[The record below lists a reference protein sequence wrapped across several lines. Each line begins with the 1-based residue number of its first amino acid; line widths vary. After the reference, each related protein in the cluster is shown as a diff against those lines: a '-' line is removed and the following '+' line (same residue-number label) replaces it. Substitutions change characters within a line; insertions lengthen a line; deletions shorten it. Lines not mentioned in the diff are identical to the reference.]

1 MGSGSFDGTAYA
13 AASSYRATRGI
24 DDFTYSSTTK
34 ASVPQSSW
42 AAAPELDP
50 KGAIRESRDSD
61 EHPNSTPIIVLF
73 DVTGSMGGVPRTVQT
88 KLNQLYG
95 LLLRKGYTTDPQIL
109 FGAIGDSETDRVPLQ
124 VGQFES
130 DNRGDEQLRQIFLE
144 GNGGGDGCEGY
155 EIGAFFAAR
164 NVVTDA
170 WEKRGKK
177 GYLFIIGDEKN
188 KREVSPHRVQKILGT
203 DLAEPISLQD
213 MYEEVQERWETFFIL
228 PDMTMYFNDGSH
240 RAHWK
245 SLLGERLILLDD
257 PDAVCE
263 TIAAAIGV
271 LEDAVDL
278 DEALADLKEV
288 GSSAGAAVGRALATV
303 SAGAGAGGSRGGVAV
318 LPPDLAG
325 DDDI

>member
-1 MGSGSFDGTAYA
+1 MGGGSFDANTYA
-13 AASSYRATRGI
+13 AASTYRSAHRI
-24 DDFTYSSTTK
+24 DDFQYSTTTRSLSQDK
-34 ASVPQSSW
+34 W
-42 AAAPELDP
+42 KAAPELDP
-50 KGAIRESRDSD
+50 KGVTRESRDSD
-61 EHPNSTPIIVLF
+61 EHPNSTPIIILF
-73 DVTGSMGGVPRTVQT
+73 DVTGSMGGVPRVMQT
-88 KLNQLYG
+88 KLPALYG

-130 DNRGDEQLRQIFLE
+130 DNRGDDQLRQIFLE
-144 GNGGGDGCEGY
+144 GNGGGDACEGY

-188 KREVSPHRVQKILGT
+188 KRDVAPHRVKKILDT
-203 DLAEPISLQD
+203 DISEPISLTE
-213 MYEEVQERWETFFIL
+213 MYREVQERWETFFIL
-228 PDMTMYFNDGSH
+228 PNQTSYYHSDTH
-240 RAHWK
+240 RAHWRD
-245 SLLGERLILLDD
+245 LLGERLILLDD
-257 PDAVCE
+257 PEAVCE

-278 DEALADLKEV
+278 DEALQDLAEI
-288 GSSAGAAVGRALATV
+288 GSNAGSAVGRALATV
-303 SAGAGAGGSRGGVAV
+303 SAGGSKGGVAT
-318 LPPDLAG
+318 LPPDLVG